1 MRLSANP
8 ILEVRG
14 IFPDTTNAIKI
25 MEERFIVDNQMQEY
39 K

>member
-8 ILEVRG
+8 ILEIRG
-14 IFPDTTNAIKI
+14 IIPDTTNAIKI
-25 MEERFIVDNQMQEY
+25 MKERFIVDNHMQEY